1 MDYDQLLSDI
11 SAVNGVSHAL
21 AARSVNQILTLR
33 NWLIGAYIFE
43 FEQNGEDRAAYG
55 GRLLHNLS
63 ADLQYRNITGFS
75 ETNLRN
81 FRLFALT
88 YPNARSAQTLQLLL
102 KDFSVFGSSK
112 QIQQTVPAEFSLEMP
127 AIAAKALAM
136 AHLSWQNSEYYDK
149 VFSSLSWSHF
159 QRIMRIGEPLKRA
172 FYELETMKSGW
183 SERELKRQMDS
194 ALFER
199 IGLSKDKD
207 GVLALAQ
214 QGQVIDSPIA
224 VLRDPYV
231 FEFLG
236 LEERS
241 KYSEAELEKALIDH
255 LQSFMRELGRDFCFV
270 DRQYRIVV
278 DGEDYYLDLLFYHRK
293 LRCLVAVDLKIGAFK
308 HEYAGQMNFYLNY
321 LRYEQTYEDENPPIG
336 ILLCTA
342 KSDTTVKYATGG
354 MDNQLFVSRYQ
365 SVLPSVEQLQQ
376 WLQSEKAYLLQ
387 LAEDQ

>member
-1 MDYDQLLSDI
+1 
-11 SAVNGVSHAL
+11 
-21 AARSVNQILTLR
+21 
-33 NWLIGAYIFE
+33 
-43 FEQNGEDRAAYG
+43 
-55 GRLLHNLS
+55 
-63 ADLQYRNITGFS
+63 
-75 ETNLRN
+75 
-81 FRLFALT
+81 
-88 YPNARSAQTLQLLL
+88 
-102 KDFSVFGSSK
+102 
-112 QIQQTVPAEFSLEMP
+112 
-127 AIAAKALAM
+127 
-136 AHLSWQNSEYYDK
+136 
-149 VFSSLSWSHF
+149 
-159 QRIMRIGEPLKRA
+159 MRIDEPLKRA

-183 SERELKRQMDS
+183 SERELKRQMDT

-199 IGLSKDKD
+199 VGLSKDKD
-207 GVLALAQ
+207 GVMALAQ
-214 QGQVIDSPIA
+214 QGRVIDSPLT
-224 VLRDPYV
+224 VLRDPYI

-241 KYSEAELEKALIDH
+241 QYSEAELEKALIDH

-293 LRCLVAVDLKIGAFK
+293 LRCLVAIDLKIGAFK

-321 LRYEQTYEDENPPIG
+321 LRHEQTYEDENPPIG